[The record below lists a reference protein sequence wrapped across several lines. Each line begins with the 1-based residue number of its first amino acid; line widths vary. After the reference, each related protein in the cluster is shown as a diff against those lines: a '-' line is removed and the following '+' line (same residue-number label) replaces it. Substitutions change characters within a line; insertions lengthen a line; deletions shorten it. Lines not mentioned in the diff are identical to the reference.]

1 MGILGRRRGQ
11 EKENEGKETRVEWR
25 NGNKK
30 RMKERKQE
38 ENEGKETRENKGKGS
53 RVEWRKGN
61 KKRMK
66 EREVE

>member
-30 RMKERKQE
+30 RMKEREQE
-38 ENEGKETRENKGKGS
+38 
-53 RVEWRKGN
+53 
-61 KKRMK
+61 
-66 EREVE
+66 